1 MWLRR
6 GASSSAIDLH
16 DVPASITINKS
27 GANTAAVRGLVA
39 ESGAAI
45 ELRQSKYL
53 NNVGEQDHRAIKRRT
68 RPMMGFKSFLSA
80 TKIIAGIETMHMK
93 GQLGCPGGLAF
104 SPATTPTTAT
114 AWPPRRFLDGPA
126 RPRPATL
133 NSTDPPLPA
142 SGPRRL
148 SQAHLAFVRS
158 WADGR
163 DLVAARNRYLFIDG
177 AGDARRA
184 RGERKRLLE
193 ELRILARA
201 HGRPE
206 IAALLRRDPEA
217 IPDAKAATIPALEAF
232 AAEQPADY
240 YSESELV
247 ALYQE
252 QYGALD
258 ARSAARRR

>member
-1 MWLRR
+1 MDETYVLVGGQWKYLYRAVDKLGQTVDFLLTAQR

-16 DVPASITINKS
+16 DVPASITIDKS

-80 TKIIAGIETMHMK
+80 TKIIVGIETMHMK

-133 NSTDPPLPA
+133 ISTDPPCP
-142 SGPRRL
+142 P
-148 SQAHLAFVRS
+148 
-158 WADGR
+158 
-163 DLVAARNRYLFIDG
+163 
-177 AGDARRA
+177 
-184 RGERKRLLE
+184 
-193 ELRILARA
+193 RA
-201 HGRPE
+201 HR
-206 IAALLRRDPEA
+206 A
-217 IPDAKAATIPALEAF
+217 
-232 AAEQPADY
+232 
-240 YSESELV
+240 
-247 ALYQE
+247 
-252 QYGALD
+252 
-258 ARSAARRR
+258 